1 MFLCEDKLHSAR
13 CCKTLSWLLYLVVN
27 DFGLPLLVFKRRA
40 LPVVDFLIFRG
51 EFGHHL
57 CVHGGDLWKQM
68 EIRAVL
74 RDTQLVHLHLLLQLC
89 PSTAPQTDHRLRD
102 NGVCP
107 RLTHPI
113 TLCSLGFLP
122 GSHHPLQAHSFTGC
136 SIRFQF
142 WGDFYTRLISFSSYV
157 EKALK
162 N

>member
-27 DFGLPLLVFKRRA
+27 DFGLPLLVFERRA
-40 LPVVDFLIFRG
+40 LPEVDFLIFRG

-74 RDTQLVHLHLLLQLC
+74 RDTQLFHLHLLLQLC
-89 PSTAPQTDHRLRD
+89 PSIAPQTDHRLRD

-107 RLTHPI
+107 HLTHPI
-113 TLCSLGFLP
+113 TLFVHLAFY
-122 GSHHPLQAHSFTGC
+122 QAHMTYIILYKLTVLQVAAFTFSFGGIFT
-136 SIRFQF
+136 Q
-142 WGDFYTRLISFSSYV
+142 D
-157 EKALK
+157 
-162 N
+162 